1 MGKQSVIT
9 RKYQVVAYMPSNVYE
24 AMKKY
29 LEDLEKQNPGLEANV
44 SKYVVNLVREDLI
57 KRGYLKE

>member
-1 MGKQSVIT
+1 MGKQSVTT
-9 RKYQVVAYMPSNVYE
+9 RKYQVVEYVPSNIYE

-44 SKYVVNLVREDLI
+44 SRYILSLIKEDLI
-57 KRGYLKE
+57 RKGYLK

>member
-1 MGKQSVIT
+1 MSKQSQIT
-9 RKYQVVAYMPSNVYE
+9 RKYQVVAYLPSDLYE

-44 SKYVVNLVREDLI
+44 SKYIVNLIRKDLVE
-57 KRGYLKE
+57 KGYLKE